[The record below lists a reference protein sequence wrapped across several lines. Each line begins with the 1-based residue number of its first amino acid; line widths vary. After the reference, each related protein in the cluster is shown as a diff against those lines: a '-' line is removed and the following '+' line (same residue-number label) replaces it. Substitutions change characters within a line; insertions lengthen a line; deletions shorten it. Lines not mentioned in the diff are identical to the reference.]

1 MIKIKNKNDILEPR
15 TRRNIN
21 LIKGIIL
28 AVFVGLDQGYFH
40 LNGYV
45 FLALF
50 IGLFIVLELI
60 TRLII
65 KKLYY

>member
-21 LIKGIIL
+21 LIKGVIL
-28 AVFVGLDQGYFH
+28 AIFVGLDQGYFH
-40 LNGYV
+40 LNGYI
-45 FLALF
+45 FLVLF
-50 IGLFIVLELI
+50 IVLFVVLELI
-60 TRLII
+60 TKLII

>member
-1 MIKIKNKNDILEPR
+1 MIKIKNKNDILEPK

-28 AVFVGLDQGYFH
+28 AIFVGLDQGYFH
-40 LNGYV
+40 LNGYI

-50 IGLFIVLELI
+50 IALFIIMELV
-60 TRLII
+60 TKLII